1 MSWVKNIHNY
11 KREGDEVD
19 HVIHTLEP
27 LLDSSIKPQGRDNGW
42 AFDPSVAQLVEE
54 ITVKLHLTG
63 KSRLT
68 F

>member
-1 MSWVKNIHNY
+1 MPNPKYMQLIIISYDNFPP
-11 KREGDEVD
+11 VD
-19 HVIHTLEP
+19 LLQIFNTLKYEPRGNVII
-27 LLDSSIKPQGRDNGW
+27 S
-42 AFDPSVAQLVEE
+42 FDPSAPNRVEE